1 MRNTTSPFLRVLKL
15 VTACALL
22 ATVPLGLG
30 TVSSAGLN
38 NYVSAS
44 SEYVALGDSYASGE
58 GLQSNA
64 TTYISP
70 SNNDGCHR
78 SVTAYPVLVAA
89 SLNVDLGQWLC
100 CVLWRHVKGPLE
112 RRKRRTSPTKCAVVS
127 NALGHGDRRRR

>member
-1 MRNTTSPFLRVLKL
+1 MCKTMRETTSPYLRVLKL
-15 VTACALL
+15 VTACGLL
-22 ATVPLGLG
+22 ATIPMSLG
-30 TVSSAGLN
+30 TVSAAGLN
-38 NYVSAS
+38 NYVAGS

-89 SLNVDLGQWLC
+89 SLNIDLGQFETYEIGRASC
-100 CVLWRHVKGPLE
+100 RE
-112 RRKRRTSPTKCAVVS
+112 RV
-127 NALGHGDRRRR
+127 